1 MRKGTIEREIELEE
15 KEILRDKF
23 LTAMRKTKFVNELK
37 SGLGDEIKKNPRGIK
52 IIKESRYKRFMSWL
66 KTFFTKF

>member
-15 KEILRDKF
+15 REILRDKF
-23 LTAMRKTKFVNELK
+23 LTAMRKTQFVNELK

-66 KTFFTKF
+66 KEFFTKF

>member
-1 MRKGTIEREIELEE
+1 MRKGTVEKEIKLEE
-15 KEILRDKF
+15 REILRDKF
-23 LTAMRKTKFVNELK
+23 LTAMRKTQFVNELK